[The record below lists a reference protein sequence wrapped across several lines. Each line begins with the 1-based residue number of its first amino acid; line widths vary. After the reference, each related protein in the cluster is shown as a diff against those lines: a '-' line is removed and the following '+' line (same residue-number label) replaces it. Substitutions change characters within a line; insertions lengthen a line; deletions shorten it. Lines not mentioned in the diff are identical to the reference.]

1 MKTDETPKF
10 DRATAVVLL
19 NMGGPSSLDEVEP
32 FLKEL
37 FSDPAILGM
46 PGPLRRMLA
55 GRIARKRAPH
65 SRERYERYGGMS
77 PLLDNTR
84 AQSGA
89 LQEELGCPVR
99 EVMRYGQPGA
109 DAVLAGLAE
118 LSIDQLVAVSLFPQY
133 STTTSKTALDNLA
146 GAAARAG
153 MTVATVES
161 YPTHE
166 GLVQALAE
174 AAVGALEGTRASG
187 SANPHL
193 LFAAHG
199 IPLSR
204 VRRGD
209 PYPREVEATCQA
221 IATGLGLTDSWSLAF
236 QSRVGPTRWL
246 EPAVETEVKRLAA
259 TSTDGIA
266 VQPVTFVCE
275 NLETMDDLDRDL
287 AREVRDAGIA
297 HFQRG
302 AAPGVHPAFI
312 GTLATLAREAAS
324 ARGWYGP

>member
-1 MKTDETPKF
+1 MDEPKPTF

-19 NMGGPSSLDEVEP
+19 NMGGPASLDQVEP

-46 PGPLRRMLA
+46 PGPLRRILA
-55 GRIARKRAPH
+55 ARIARKRAPH

-89 LQEELGCPVR
+89 LQDVLGCPVR

-109 DAVLAGLAE
+109 DAVLAGLAD
-118 LSIDQLVAVSLFPQY
+118 LQIHQLVAVSLFPQY

-146 GAAARAG
+146 AAAARAN
-153 MTVATVES
+153 MSLTTVES

-166 GLVQALAE
+166 GFVRALSE
-174 AAVGALEGTRASG
+174 AGGEALEGVTDG
-187 SANPHL
+187 SSRPHL

-221 IATGLGLTDSWSLAF
+221 VAGSLGISESWSLAY

-246 EPAVETEVKRLAA
+246 EPSVEAEVRRLAGA
-259 TSTDGIA
+259 GVDGIA
-266 VQPVTFVCE
+266 VQPVTFACE

-287 AREVRDAGIA
+287 AREVQDVGIA
-297 HFQRG
+297 HFRRG

-312 GTLATLAREAAS
+312 DTLATLAREAALS
-324 ARGWYGP
+324 QGWYTE